1 METRAN
7 HVWVGVIT
15 LVLLALLSAVII
27 WIARL
32 NEGASEEY
40 DIFFQ
45 QSVSGLGKGS
55 SVSYSGVPVGKV
67 EDIELWKKD
76 PGFVRVRISVS
87 NDVPVLIGTTATLQ
101 ASFTGTST
109 IQLEGAKKDKPPIVE
124 PGPEGVPVIPTT
136 RGGFGEILANAP
148 VLLERLSLLTEN
160 MNLMLSEENRRTF
173 TDILGNTER
182 MTDNLAKASP
192 RVDKALAE
200 LEGTLAQATK
210 TLAEF
215 EAVAGK
221 TSELLGSEGTTLAKQ
236 LRGTLAEAE
245 KAMATLD
252 KTLGDVRPALRR
264 ATGTTL
270 PATEAAVR
278 ELRETSRALRSLT
291 EKLDEQGAGAL
302 LKGNDLPDYKP

>member
-7 HVWVGVIT
+7 HVWVGGVT
-15 LVLLALLSAVII
+15 LALLAVVAAVII

-32 NEGASEEY
+32 NEGAIEQY

-67 EDIELWKKD
+67 ERIELWKKD
-76 PGFVRVRISVS
+76 PRFVRVRISVG
-87 NDVPVLIGTTATLQ
+87 DEVPILFGTTATLQ
-101 ASFTGTST
+101 ASFTGVSN
-109 IQLEGAKKDKPPIVE
+109 IQLEGAVKGKPPIVE

-148 VLLERLSLLTEN
+148 VLLERLATLSEN
-160 MNLMLSEENRRTF
+160 MNLMLSDENRRSITG
-173 TDILGNTER
+173 ILGNAEKLTGH
-182 MTDNLAKASP
+182 LASASP
-192 RVDKALAE
+192 RVEGMLAE
-200 LEGTLAQATK
+200 LEATLAQATK

-221 TSELLGSEGTTLAKQ
+221 ASELLGSQGTSLAKQ
-236 LRGTLAEAE
+236 LRGTLAGAE

-252 KTLGDVRPALRR
+252 KLLVDARPAMQRV
-264 ATGTTL
+264 TESTL

-278 ELRETSRALRSLT
+278 ELRETSRALRAVT
-291 EKLDEQGAGAL
+291 EMLDERGAGAL
-302 LKGNDLPDYKP
+302 LNGNELPDYKP